1 MAAEERELE
10 SRIAR
15 AIAELPRG
23 QREAVVAF
31 YVGGLTYAETAS
43 ALGIAVGAVKT
54 RLHKSRERLRAQL
67 ASEGRVWVMA
77 SRVDGTVEMRLS
89 DVVQVSAEDDG
100 SPQWVITG
108 WTGDLVGASMRTV
121 SMRVVIMPPH
131 SEGLPTASSQTV
143 PLDGASFPFSL
154 FGEGRNAR
162 TPSGRPA
169 RSGSSGSRPAS
180 SRRSGY
186 RLGSPFGF
194 ASTKVIV
201 NGGRP
206 CASHTSCARSHNM
219 LSAAARAA
227 LSLVAS
233 IVI

>member
-154 FGEGRNAR
+154 FGRGGTLELLPAGPPAPAHPGLDRQVAAGAA
-162 TPSGRPA
+162 TGSGR
-169 RSGSSGSRPAS
+169 RSAS
-180 SRRSGY
+180 PRR
-186 RLGSPFGF
+186 R
-194 ASTKVIV
+194 
-201 NGGRP
+201 
-206 CASHTSCARSHNM
+206 
-219 LSAAARAA
+219 
-227 LSLVAS
+227 
-233 IVI
+233 